1 MSAAQRYSTGAIV
14 LHWLIALALAGE
26 IALGFAMPKDASGFA
41 EYQLHKSIGI
51 TILALSLLRLGW
63 RFTHARPAPVEAGF
77 AGFLASAVHVGFY
90 VFMIAMPLTG
100 WALVSTDP
108 LDVPTI
114 LFGVVP
120 LPHLPLPEGLNELAE
135 ESHEWLAWGGL
146 ALFALHVVGALRHH
160 FLMEDGLLARM
171 TFDGKGNRAIAA
183 GGAVVAVGLIVL
195 FAVAQNRPLDIER
208 PQEAMAT
215 EGEAETSLSSMAE
228 PAEVEAVEEG
238 SDSDVDAE
246 EQDNSNADTG
256 EDAEKTEEEV
266 AEPAGPPPSWAIQP
280 GGSLRFSVDNAG
292 NALNGSFANW
302 RGDIVM
308 DPEAPETA
316 RISITVNLASATL
329 GDATQDDMLKSGD
342 FFNTSTFPQATW
354 RTTSV
359 RRISGNRYEAD
370 GTLSLKGASRPQRI
384 TFTLNGSGNR
394 RSVQGSATVDRNAFS
409 VGTGSSAADLAGS
422 VRVSFAFDATS

>member
-63 RFTHARPAPVEAGF
+63 RFTHARPAPVEGGF
-77 AGFLASAVHVGFY
+77 AGFLAGAVHVGFY

-100 WALVSTDP
+100 WAMVSTDP
-108 LDVPTI
+108 LNVPTI
-114 LFGVVP
+114 LFGVVEW
-120 LPHLPLPEGLNELAE
+120 PHLPLGEGLNELAE

-160 FLMEDGLLARM
+160 FMMDDGLLARM
-171 TFDGKGNRAIAA
+171 TFDGKGDRAVAT
-183 GGAVVAVGLIVL
+183 GGAVIAVGLIVL
-195 FAVAQNRPLDIER
+195 FTVAQDRPMEIEEPSEAIAPEEALEPSPSATPETVEDDIVEEESE
-208 PQEAMAT
+208 PDEQAEA
-215 EGEAETSLSSMAE
+215 
-228 PAEVEAVEEG
+228 EAVE
-238 SDSDVDAE
+238 DV
-246 EQDNSNADTG
+246 
-256 EDAEKTEEEV
+256 EEEV
-266 AEPAGPPPSWAIQP
+266 VEPAGPPPRWAIQP

-292 NALNGSFANW
+292 NALNGSFSNW

-308 DPEAPETA
+308 DPDAPETA
-316 RISITVNLASATL
+316 RIAITVNLASATL

-342 FFNTSTFPQATW
+342 FFDTSSFPQATW
-354 RTTSV
+354 RSTSV

-394 RSVQGSATVDRNAFS
+394 RSVEGSATVDRNAFS